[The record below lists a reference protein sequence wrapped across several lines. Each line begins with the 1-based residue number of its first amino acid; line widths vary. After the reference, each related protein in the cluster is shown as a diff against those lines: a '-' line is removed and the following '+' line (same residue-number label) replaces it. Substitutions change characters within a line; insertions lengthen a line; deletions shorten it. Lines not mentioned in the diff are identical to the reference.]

1 MFGLPL
7 SFYGTVFLWALL
19 LHGMWEYGQVVP
31 LYRCWE
37 RWTRWQRIWILP
49 AATLGDAVATVTF
62 AAGTAAALGPGRV
75 LPLSGIGAA
84 MLLAIGFGAGIVFET
99 VARGLDFWRY
109 EDVMPTIRI
118 AGHHVGV
125 APIVQM
131 TILPTLTVWIAT

>member
-7 SFYGTVFLWALL
+7 SFYGAVFLWALL
-19 LHGMWEYGQVVP
+19 LHGSWEYGQVVP

-49 AATLGDAVATVTF
+49 AATLGDAVATVGF

-99 VARGLDFWRY
+99 VSRGLDFWRY
-109 EDVMPTIRI
+109 EDVMPTIPI
-118 AGHHVGV
+118 AGSHVGV

-131 TILPTLTVWIAT
+131 TLLPALAVWIAA